1 LNKFWLKNIEMDTL
15 GTVFSALA
23 DPSRR
28 EIIHRLARGPARV
41 SDIAAPFS
49 MSLNAVSKH
58 IKVLE
63 RAGLVRRTRQGRNY
77 ILNLEGQPLR
87 EVARWTHVYERFW
100 NKHLD
105 HLEGFFAAR
114 RKQK

>member
-1 LNKFWLKNIEMDTL
+1 MDAL

-28 EIIHRLARGPARV
+28 EIIHRLARGPAGV
-41 SDIAAPFS
+41 SDIAGPFP

-63 RAGLVRRTRQGRNY
+63 RAGLVRRTRQGRSY
-77 ILNLEGQPLR
+77 ILRLDGQPLL
-87 EVARWTHVYERFW
+87 EVARWIHIYECFW

-105 HLEGFFAAR
+105 RLEGFFAAK
-114 RKQK
+114 RKRK